1 MLGRG
6 ASPYITFV
14 LTDRFTGYTQT
25 TTATAT
31 VMADPFDGLF
41 GDLPAAAKKEEL
53 NITNETQRQQKRPA
67 PPHTDKDQKKPQ
79 EKDGS
84 PTSTKK
90 RARQENQDDNGKTTA
105 AAIKPATLDLEEA
118 LDKITR
124 ALTST
129 KLEKSRKALGL
140 LTKLMTGNINAENA
154 AQFHATIA
162 FFMAVDGTW
171 DRLLGP
177 AAEDRA
183 QAVQLLS
190 LVKEHILLFGPE
202 EQYRA
207 ATWILLGLL
216 RSEMLT
222 DDTFEFRRAARNIKE
237 YIVALQAIDDE
248 QETYADKERRRAILA
263 CLATALR
270 HNFHSWAKP
279 SIEDLFKAA
288 TEKRMVFPEDERE
301 ELDEMSTRLRQTA
314 RGLSVNPTG
323 TVISRSVRMVNSMA
337 TPFNTKKGDIYR

>member
-1 MLGRG
+1 M
-6 ASPYITFV
+6 
-14 LTDRFTGYTQT
+14 LTDTFTGYTQPT
-25 TTATAT
+25 TGP

-53 NITNETQRQQKRPA
+53 AIKNETQRQQQQQQQQQRPV
-67 PPHTDKDQKKPQ
+67 PPPTDDDQKKQQ
-79 EKDGS
+79 EEDAS
-84 PTSTKK
+84 HTSSKK
-90 RARQENQDDNGKTTA
+90 RARQEDKDDDGRGTA
-105 AAIKPATLDLEEA
+105 AAIKPATLDLKEA

-124 ALTST
+124 ALTSA

-140 LTKLMTGNINAENA
+140 LTKLMAGNMNAENA

-162 FFMAVDGTW
+162 FFMATDGTW

-177 AAEDRA
+177 AAEDRE

-190 LVKEHILLFGPE
+190 LVKERILLFGPE

-207 ATWILLGLL
+207 ATWILLGSL

-248 QETYADKERRRAILA
+248 DETYADKERRRAILA

-270 HNFHSWAKP
+270 QNLHSWAKP

-288 TEKRMVFPEDERE
+288 TEKRMIFPEDERE
-301 ELDEMSTRLRQTA
+301 ELDEMSTKLRQAA

-337 TPFNTKKGDIYR
+337 TPFNTKKADIYR